1 MLHDRRAANVDWLRT
16 QLNILAD
23 GLNKKEQALSE
34 IVNITENQG
43 TVIESGLTEDETRA
57 FLTQMNREKQQLIKT
72 VIQCDNMFEAV
83 LKEAGPAL
91 DAAPDAYK
99 PQVSEL
105 QKRIRRVMDLDVKI
119 RVYEEKNNAL
129 QNRRKPLDH
138 PPAPGRQQT
147 QVQAQPLPAD
157 VNRVIGAYVKNSRN
171 YHAVRFHPTEHS
183 NSLNSKKAKR
193 DNT

>member
-1 MLHDRRAANVDWLRT
+1 VDWLRT

-23 GLNKKEQALSE
+23 GLNKKEQALRE

-43 TVIESGLTEDETRA
+43 TVIESGLTADETRA

-99 PQVSEL
+99 PQVAEL

-129 QNRRKPLDH
+129 QNGKKPFE
-138 PPAPGRQQT
+138 PTPAPGKQPTQT
-147 QVQAQPLPAD
+147 QPLPTDA
-157 VNRVIGAYVKNSRN
+157 NRVIGAYAKNSRN
-171 YHAVRFHPTEHS
+171 Y
-183 NSLNSKKAKR
+183 LKR
-193 DNT
+193 

>member
-1 MLHDRRAANVDWLRT
+1 MDWLRA

-43 TVIESGLTEDETRA
+43 TVIESGLSAEETRA

-72 VIQCDNMFEAV
+72 VLQCDSMFETV

-99 PQVSEL
+99 PQVAEL
-105 QKRIRRVMDLDVKI
+105 QKRIRRVMDLDVRI

-129 QNRRKPLDH
+129 QKGQNITA
-138 PPAPGRQQT
+138 PPPVTGKQ
-147 QVQAQPLPAD
+147 QVQAQPLPTDA
-157 VNRVIGAYVKNSRN
+157 NRIIGAYAKNSRN
-171 YHAVRFHPTEHS
+171 F
-183 NSLNSKKAKR
+183 LKR
-193 DNT
+193 